1 MASPSSVHEA
11 KPHNETP
18 ELLWHQSNQTTIKS
32 KSRQVKVLIN
42 LSPTQR
48 TWKGMTWTIEGFQFA
63 MDGRWCPL
71 VNMFCTVQRKRT
83 EVHLE
88 HHSIVRWQD
97 YPVVYPNSRSRVK
110 WPTTDRTT
118 DTMRLNCGVRW
129 ISEEKLLQQL
139 SVSHWAVCLSR
150 KQMLFWIQ
158 RHPSSCI
165 VRVIREWVPESVI
178 NSAK

>member
-97 YPVVYPNSRSRVK
+97 NPVVYPNSRSRVK

-129 ISEEKLLQQL
+129 IKWREIVATTFSIALGGVFVPQTNALLNPTTSL
-139 SVSHWAVCLSR
+139 ELHCEGDSGMSS
-150 KQMLFWIQ
+150 WIGD
-158 RHPSSCI
+158 
-165 VRVIREWVPESVI
+165 
-178 NSAK
+178 